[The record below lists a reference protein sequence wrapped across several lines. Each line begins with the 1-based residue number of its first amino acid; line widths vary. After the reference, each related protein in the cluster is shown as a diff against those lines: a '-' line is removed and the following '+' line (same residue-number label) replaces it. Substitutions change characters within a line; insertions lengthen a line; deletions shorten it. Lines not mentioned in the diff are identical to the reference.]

1 MRLHTVLLLLTV
13 IVYCLQQNE
22 VVDNANLENLLAAL
36 FHSSQDLVSTTWLMC
51 TLVQLLNIG
60 TQAYPLHISAVYM

>member
-36 FHSSQDLVSTTWLMC
+36 FGSSQNLVSTTWLMC
-51 TLVQLLNIG
+51 TPVQLLKVG
-60 TQAYPLHISAVYM
+60 TQAYPLHIPAVHI